1 MSACANC
8 QQPLA
13 ENANYCWNCGQSTK
27 ELRQPFWQFSRDS
40 MHELL
45 DIDGRLLLTIKT
57 LLFKPGLAS
66 LEFAQGK
73 MVKYTPPLRLYLVV
87 SLLFF
92 LVLGSF
98 NTILPE
104 GELRS
109 QSTTET
115 YSRIMFVLF
124 PVFAIYVGV
133 FFRRS
138 YFLANLVFSMHL
150 HTIAYLA
157 LLVIGSLEAMEQR
170 SHLFVLLQVFPGAY
184 FLWYVLT
191 AFKTM
196 FQESILSTML
206 KSGAIYFV
214 YMATLGLV
222 FDVILG

>member
-1 MSACANC
+1 M
-8 QQPLA
+8 L
-13 ENANYCWNCGQSTK
+13 T
-27 ELRQPFWQFSRDS
+27 LR
-40 MHELL
+40 
-45 DIDGRLLLTIKT
+45 T
-57 LLFKPGLAS
+57 LLFKPGFAS
-66 LEFAQGK
+66 FEFAQGK
-73 MVKYTPPLRLYLVV
+73 KVKYTPPLRLYLVV

-92 LVLGSF
+92 LILGSF
-98 NTILPE
+98 NNLLPD

-109 QSTTET
+109 QSATET

-133 FFRRS
+133 FFRQS

-157 LLVIGSLEAMEQR
+157 LLVIGSLESMEQR
-170 SHLFVLLQVFPGAY
+170 SPLFVFLQVFPAAY
-184 FLWYVLT
+184 FLWYVLA

-196 FQESILSTML
+196 FQESFLSTIL

>member
-1 MSACANC
+1 MSTCVNC
-8 QQPLA
+8 QQSLA
-13 ENANYCWNCGQSTK
+13 ENANYCGSCGQSTK
-27 ELRQPFWQFSRDS
+27 ELRQPFWPFLRDS
-40 MHELL
+40 LHELL
-45 DIDGRLLLTIKT
+45 DIDGRLMLTIRT

-66 LEFAQGK
+66 FEFAQGK
-73 MVKYTPPLRLYLVV
+73 KVKYTPPLRLYLVV

-98 NTILPE
+98 NNILPD

-124 PVFAIYVGV
+124 PVFAMYVGV
-133 FFRRS
+133 FFRQS
-138 YFLANLVFSMHL
+138 YFLVNLVFSMHL

-157 LLVIGSLEAMEQR
+157 LLLIGSLESMEQQ
-170 SHLFVLLQVFPGAY
+170 SALFVLLQVFPAAY
-184 FLWYVLT
+184 FIWYVLV

-196 FQESILSTML
+196 FQESILSTMV